1 MKLDVELS
9 DRSSWER
16 ILTEVKAHGATQVS
30 RSGAPGLK
38 ALSAVEVTFS
48 TGGAP
53 FATATGQIIHLT
65 EFDDFAAYQ
74 AYREAA
80 ASDGDAN
87 EGVAQ
92 LTNLAPEQRIEIL
105 EPLGPVA
112 PQRLRKAIA
121 DSTEKAV
128 GVYTFAILD
137 VTPAK
142 IEPFTALLESAA
154 AALPIVAALRDVS
167 GNPYRVTDLWARD
180 TGAPGYVPNDDQ
192 QEAFFGPLRQLA
204 PREKMM
210 RLHVMPY
217 SPLR

>member
-1 MKLDVELS
+1 MIYVKQSYNLDPAAPS
-9 DRSSWER
+9 TRDRVVDIANKYVLPANER
-16 ILTEVKAHGATQVS
+16 HGARLV
-30 RSGAPGLK
+30 GA
-38 ALSAVEVTFS
+38 F
-48 TGGAP
+48 
-53 FATATGQIIHLT
+53 FAHEEWYNQIIHLT

-80 ASDGDAN
+80 AGDGDAN

-167 GNPYRVTDLWARD
+167 GSPYRVTDLWARD